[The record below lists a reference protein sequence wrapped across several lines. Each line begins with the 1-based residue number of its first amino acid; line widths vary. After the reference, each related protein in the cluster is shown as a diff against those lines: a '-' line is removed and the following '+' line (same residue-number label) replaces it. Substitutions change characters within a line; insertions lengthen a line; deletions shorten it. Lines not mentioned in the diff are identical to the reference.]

1 MPARSRR
8 TRSRAALGTAVAALV
23 LALAIPAAAEA
34 DWGAIAL
41 DPHTGKVGLSYD
53 YSSAA
58 HAKHRALKEC
68 HRLGCRVAVFVHDGW
83 AALVQKRA
91 NGYYFAGYGPS
102 KAVAFHEAVRR
113 AHDPGARH
121 VADVFSGY

>member
-1 MPARSRR
+1 MPTRSRR
-8 TRSRAALGTAVAALV
+8 ARSRAALGTAAVAVV
-23 LALAIPAAAEA
+23 LALAIPAVAAA

-53 YSSAA
+53 YSSAGR
-58 HAKHRALKEC
+58 AKHRALKEC
-68 HRLGCRVAVFVHDGW
+68 HRLGCRVAVYVHDGW
-83 AALVQKRA
+83 GALVQKRT

-102 KAVAFHEAVRR
+102 KAAAFQEATRR
-113 AHDPGARH
+113 AHDFGARH